1 MIPSLVQQITAACM
15 PRPAER
21 PSPRKLRQENILM
34 LMLGRNVTTLELMR
48 HQKKSRRAIADD
60 LHEMIEAGHVLSF
73 NPPGSVDYRSR
84 MYSLTKAGIERA
96 KRLKEMSDG

>member
-48 HQKKSRRAIADD
+48 HQKKSRRMISDD
-60 LHEMIEAGHVLSF
+60 LAHMIDAGHVRASS
-73 NPPGSVDYRSR
+73 PSGEQHRGR
-84 MYSLTKAGIERA
+84 MYTLTKAGIDRA

>member
-1 MIPSLVQQITAACM
+1 MTPTLFQQITAACM

-48 HQKKSRRAIADD
+48 HQKKSLGTIADD
-60 LHEMIEAGHVLSF
+60 LREMIDAGHVFAYS
-73 NPPGSVDYRSR
+73 PAGEQYRGR
-84 MYSLTKAGIERA
+84 MYSLTKAGIDRA
-96 KRLKEMSDG
+96 KRLKEMSE

>member
-21 PSPRKLRQENILM
+21 PSPRKLRQENILL

-48 HQKKSRRAIADD
+48 HQKKSRRMISDD
-60 LHEMIEAGHVLSF
+60 LTEMIEAGHVFAFS
-73 NPPGSVDYRSR
+73 PAGEQHMGR
-84 MYSLTKAGIERA
+84 MYSLTKAGIDRA

>member
-34 LMLGRNVTTLELMR
+34 LMLGRNVTTLALMR
-48 HQKKSRRAIADD
+48 HQKKSRRMISDD
-60 LHEMIEAGHVLSF
+60 LAEMIEAGHVIAYS
-73 NPPGSVDYRSR
+73 PAGEQYMGR
-84 MYSLTKAGIERA
+84 MYSLTKAGIDRA
-96 KRLKEMSDG
+96 KRLKEMSE